1 MKKRFMP
8 FLITGIFL
16 LSNHSIIS
24 QNSTSEKD
32 LTPFQGDISF
42 NKTVGS
48 LNLNYKYYVKDNMV
62 RIEEINKKGMVD
74 AIKIVN
80 LDNKKVIAL
89 SPERKLYLEA
99 PLRSPAGN
107 IKVDV
112 NKTGNSKTIL
122 GKSCE
127 EIIVTNKEQDRKIVY
142 WVTKGNYGFFI
153 PMLEALNRKEKQA
166 MYYLKI
172 KGLSNYFPMKSTEY
186 ILSSGNMVSE
196 LVTQIITAENK
207 EESLFSIPTDYTKF
221 EH

>member
-1 MKKRFMP
+1 MKKSILP
-8 FLITGIFL
+8 FIITGIFL

-24 QNSTSEKD
+24 QNTVSEKD
-32 LTPFQGDISF
+32 TAPFQGDISF
-42 NKTVGS
+42 NKTVGA
-48 LNLNYKYYVKDNMV
+48 LNLNYKYYVKENMV

-112 NKTGNSKTIL
+112 NKTGNTKDIL

-127 EIIVTNKEQDRKIVY
+127 EIIVVNKEQDRKIVY
-142 WVTKGNYGFFI
+142 WVTKGNYEFFI

-172 KGLSNYFPMKSTEY
+172 KGMNNYFPMKSTEY
-186 ILSSGNMVSE
+186 VLSSGDVVSE
-196 LVTQIITAENK
+196 LITQVITNENK
-207 EESLFSIPTDYTKF
+207 EDTLFSIPSDYSKF

>member
-1 MKKRFMP
+1 MLFGL
-8 FLITGIFL
+8 LIMVCQPVM
-16 LSNHSIIS
+16 S
-24 QNSTSEKD
+24 QKAESVNDKA
-32 LTPFQGDISF
+32 PFQGDISF

-80 LDNKKVIAL
+80 LENKKVIAL

-107 IKVDV
+107 IKVEV
-112 NKTGNSKTIL
+112 NKTGSTKNIL

-127 EIIVTNKEQDRKIVY
+127 EIVVTNKEQDRKIVY
-142 WVTKGNYGFFI
+142 WVTKGNYEFFI

-172 KGLSNYFPMKSTEY
+172 KGLNNFFPMKSTEY

-196 LVTQIITAENK
+196 LITQVITSENK
-207 EESLFSIPTDYTKF
+207 DDDLFSVPSDYTKF